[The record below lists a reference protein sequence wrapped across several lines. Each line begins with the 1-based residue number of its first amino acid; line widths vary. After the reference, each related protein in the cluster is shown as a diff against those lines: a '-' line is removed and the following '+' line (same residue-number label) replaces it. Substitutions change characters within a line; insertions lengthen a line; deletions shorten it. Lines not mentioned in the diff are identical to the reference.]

1 MAFQIVFRSG
11 RVASG
16 KTTLWQQ
23 LINRFPAEHIH
34 VLKTKGVIRELA
46 LKKLG
51 RELLSERRALQ
62 DFGEQLDRDTK
73 AHWGRDALV
82 SLVNQHTSTEGSSI
96 FVVDAVRILPQI
108 RAIREA
114 YGFSVNHIHL
124 KAPQHELA
132 ERYKRR
138 SSDMQELR
146 SFEDVGKNP
155 TEAQVNDLEK
165 SADIVVDTK
174 ACSPEDVLVKTA
186 TYLALFTREYAR
198 LVDVI
203 VGGQYGSEGKG
214 HIASYL
220 SREYAVLVRVG
231 GPNAGH
237 KVYVNPGPYVH
248 HQPPSGTARN
258 PAPKRVI
265 APG

>member
-1 MAFQIVFRSG
+1 MAFQIVLLSG
-11 RVASG
+11 SVASG

-73 AHWGRDALV
+73 AHWVRDALV

-124 KAPQHELA
+124 TPPHNKLPEGTN
-132 ERYKRR
+132 RR
-138 SSDMQELR
+138 S
-146 SFEDVGKNP
+146 
-155 TEAQVNDLEK
+155 
-165 SADIVVDTK
+165 
-174 ACSPEDVLVKTA
+174 
-186 TYLALFTREYAR
+186 
-198 LVDVI
+198 
-203 VGGQYGSEGKG
+203 
-214 HIASYL
+214 
-220 SREYAVLVRVG
+220 
-231 GPNAGH
+231 
-237 KVYVNPGPYVH
+237 
-248 HQPPSGTARN
+248 
-258 PAPKRVI
+258 
-265 APG
+265 